1 VNRAP
6 IPASVAELC
15 DTDTECSA
23 MYTVRLSKTWTT
35 GDDCN
40 DIAMLPPHGRNQL
53 KCQEAEADV
62 EPEGQMWTGVPLADY
77 TGHPFPVDGIKQ
89 SLAASEGS
97 VTSLTESSVDC
108 AMAATGGNQ
117 HCAFPLGYKTDTI
130 DKHLGICVAVIGA
143 GDKWVEIMG
152 SSMSGS
158 SGGSFCVRDRK
169 ADANQEGETGCTV
182 SGDLIDIRESG
193 NRPLPGNNNPDKMS
207 VIFYAQDNT
216 DDAAIDF
223 QWRIAARFVDLF
235 ACAFLCPIPT
245 LPRIFFGWGLVVVL
259 CCAVPF
265 LRGQKYS
272 QCPPFVVLHHSY
284 IRPTNREQAG
294 VAGQEKD
301 AEDWSM
307 MRDGA
312 GYPNSLM
319 SPYPNNYNGTPVFE
333 TQTGSSASWTA
344 PVVQLVLALVAMTVM
359 LL

>member
-1 VNRAP
+1 
-6 IPASVAELC
+6 
-15 DTDTECSA
+15 
-23 MYTVRLSKTWTT
+23 M
-35 GDDCN
+35 
-40 DIAMLPPHGRNQL
+40 
-53 KCQEAEADV
+53 
-62 EPEGQMWTGVPLADY
+62 
-77 TGHPFPVDGIKQ
+77 
-89 SLAASEGS
+89 
-97 VTSLTESSVDC
+97 
-108 AMAATGGNQ
+108 
-117 HCAFPLGYKTDTI
+117 
-130 DKHLGICVAVIGA
+130 
-143 GDKWVEIMG
+143 
-152 SSMSGS
+152 
-158 SGGSFCVRDRK
+158 
-169 ADANQEGETGCTV
+169 
-182 SGDLIDIRESG
+182 
-193 NRPLPGNNNPDKMS
+193 
-207 VIFYAQDNT
+207 
-216 DDAAIDF
+216 
-223 QWRIAARFVDLF
+223 ARFVDLL

-245 LPRIFFGWGLVVVL
+245 LPRFFFGWGLVVVL